1 MVTVMGIAASPRRSG
16 NSTTLLRS
24 VLQGAETKGA
34 RTGIVHLNDFVYK
47 GCQAC
52 KTCSP
57 DGKCIVKDALT
68 PLFAAMHLA
77 DILVFASPIY
87 FDGLNGQMKLFFDRC
102 HHLFY
107 RDGKRK
113 PQLTGKRRAAIIV
126 TYEDKPREEYWKAA
140 KALAF
145 YLDWMG
151 DFGEIRIVSEARLS
165 KADAASKRPDLLEMT
180 EQLGRQLVDELQN
193 EKK

>member
-1 MVTVMGIAASPRRSG
+1 MVNVLGIAGSPRRSG
-16 NSTTLLRS
+16 NSTTLLKS
-24 VLQGAETKGA
+24 VLQGAESRGA
-34 RTGIVHLNDFVYK
+34 RTEIVHLNDFVYK

-57 DGKCIVKDALT
+57 GGKCVVRDALT

-126 TYEDKPREEYWKAA
+126 TYEDKPKEEYFKVA

-151 DFGEIRIVSEARLS
+151 DFGEIKIVSEAKLI
-165 KADAASKRPDLLEMT
+165 KADDASKRPDLLEKT
-180 EQLGRQLVDELQN
+180 RQLGQQLVDELQN
-193 EKK
+193 